1 MWGESGAGRSPQCGA
16 GRAQPM
22 GSVDGGA
29 RGGGAGAGRYF
40 RGGRASAVL
49 SGRAE
54 RSSEAPARSRR
65 AGRRARGGARAAGEA
80 RRADGGS
87 ERSARGRGTRRP
99 RRRRLLLQEEPRG
112 HRPCPRPASGHPCSP
127 GAPRGLACVKVS
139 GGWGRPRGG
148 GPRPSRAAPRAGPSP
163 EAWSRAGL
171 GMTPSAPLLPAAAP
185 PCALATLG
193 RGWRPRAAEVR
204 LPASSP
210 HPPSGVSL
218 RCVEASGVWGRGR
231 GGGEGSG
238 VTRRLLPPPPSGAS
252 FLQRGRPVTPAL
264 LQAGRG
270 RAADRPGGGWGED
283 AFSCPRCWPLGAA
296 ALWRMAWWRDKPG
309 DLKGG
314 NTSICV
320 CWWLGGGGSSSFGD
334 LAFPIAKPG
343 IGDGELSWSALFAF
357 PRSPLLLTEAAGL
370 GPCGRLSV
378 RRPRSLAFFPQEGG
392 G

>member
-40 RGGRASAVL
+40 RGARASAVL

-87 ERSARGRGTRRP
+87 ERSARGRGSRRP
-99 RRRRLLLQEEPRG
+99 RRRRLLLLQEEPRG

-127 GAPRGLACVKVS
+127 GAPRGLASVKVS

-148 GPRPSRAAPRAGPSP
+148 GPRSSRAAPRAGPSP

-171 GMTPSAPLLPAAAP
+171 GVTPSAPLLPAAAP

-204 LPASSP
+204 LPA
-210 HPPSGVSL
+210 PS
-218 RCVEASGVWGRGR
+218 
-231 GGGEGSG
+231 
-238 VTRRLLPPPPSGAS
+238 PPPPRESPCVAWRPLVFGAE
-252 FLQRGRPVTPAL
+252 GEGVE
-264 LQAGRG
+264 
-270 RAADRPGGGWGED
+270 RARA
-283 AFSCPRCWPLGAA
+283 
-296 ALWRMAWWRDKPG
+296 
-309 DLKGG
+309 
-314 NTSICV
+314 
-320 CWWLGGGGSSSFGD
+320 
-334 LAFPIAKPG
+334 
-343 IGDGELSWSALFAF
+343 
-357 PRSPLLLTEAAGL
+357 
-370 GPCGRLSV
+370 
-378 RRPRSLAFFPQEGG
+378 
-392 G
+392 